1 MKKVSLIQKDV
12 SLKPHHFYDRIR
24 VTIIII
30 IKNFV
35 FRGYNLLIKF
45 RTYINKTNI
54 SHASKA
60 IKRQTISFYS
70 KH

>member
-12 SLKPHHFYDRIR
+12 SLKPHHFYNRIR
-24 VTIIII
+24 VTIII

-45 RTYINKTNI
+45 RTYINNTNI

-60 IKRQTISFYS
+60 IKRQTIPFYS

>member
-12 SLKPHHFYDRIR
+12 SLKPHHCHNRIR

-30 IKNFV
+30 IKNLV

-45 RTYINKTNI
+45 RTYINTTNI

-60 IKRQTISFYS
+60 IKRQTISLYS
-70 KH
+70 NH

>member
-12 SLKPHHFYDRIR
+12 SLKPHYFYNRIR
-24 VTIIII
+24 VTIII

-35 FRGYNLLIKF
+35 FRGYNLLINF

>member
-1 MKKVSLIQKDV
+1 MKKVSLIQKNV
-12 SLKPHHFYDRIR
+12 SLKPHYFPNRIR
-24 VTIIII
+24 ATIIII

-60 IKRQTISFYS
+60 IKRQTIPCYS
-70 KH
+70 NH

>member
-1 MKKVSLIQKDV
+1 MKKVSLIQKGCV
-12 SLKPHHFYDRIR
+12 LKPHHLHNRIR
-24 VTIIII
+24 VTIII

-45 RTYINKTNI
+45 STYINKTNI

-60 IKRQTISFYS
+60 IKRQTISFYL

>member
-1 MKKVSLIQKDV
+1 MKKVSLIQKDA
-12 SLKPHHFYDRIR
+12 SLKPHHFHNRIR
-24 VTIIII
+24 ATIII